1 MNRMRRTFLRILLNG
16 GMLLTATLSVP
27 SRVWAMWSE
36 GAFRAIKIEDAM
48 NELLTSDKLTES
60 DRITLKI
67 PEIAENGAVVPVT
80 IKTDLPAV
88 ESISIFSEKNAY
100 PLLASFM
107 IPDGTTAF
115 VSTRVKLAES
125 TLVIAVVKSEGTL
138 YSTRKDV
145 KVIIGGCNG

>member
-1 MNRMRRTFLRILLNG
+1 
-16 GMLLTATLSVP
+16 MLLTATLSMP

-36 GAFRAIKIEDAM
+36 SAFRAKTIENAM
-48 NELLTSDKLTES
+48 NELLASNKLTES
-60 DRITLKI
+60 DRITLKA
-67 PEIAENGAVVPVT
+67 PEIAENGAIVPVT
-80 IKTDLPAV
+80 IKTDLPSV
-88 ESISIFSEKNAY
+88 ESISIFSEKNTY

-107 IPDGTTAF
+107 IPDGTAAS

-125 TLVIAVVKSEGTL
+125 TFVIAVVKSEGKL

>member
-1 MNRMRRTFLRILLNG
+1 MRRTFLRIFLNG

-36 GAFRAIKIEDAM
+36 AAFRAIKIGDAM
-48 NELLTSDKLTES
+48 NELLASDKLKES

-100 PLLASFM
+100 PLLASFT

-138 YSTRKDV
+138 YCTRKDV

>member
-1 MNRMRRTFLRILLNG
+1 MNRMRRIFLRVLVTG
-16 GMLLTATLSVP
+16 GMLLTATLSMP

-36 GAFRAIKIEDAM
+36 SAFRAKTIENAM
-48 NELLTSDKLTES
+48 NELLASNKLTES
-60 DRITLKI
+60 DRITLKA
-67 PEIAENGAVVPVT
+67 PEIAENGAIVPVT
-80 IKTDLPAV
+80 IKTDLPSV
-88 ESISIFSEKNAY
+88 ESISIFSEKNTY

-107 IPDGTTAF
+107 IPDGTAAS

-125 TLVIAVVKSEGTL
+125 TFVIAVVKSEGKL